1 MGKRTRQH
9 PAIKAS
15 ISYCLLAAIP
25 KRDEK
30 RKKKKRKEKKR
41 GILEQIFAGDLELT
55 GGG

>member
-1 MGKRTRQH
+1 MRQH
-9 PAIKAS
+9 PALKAS

-30 RKKKKRKEKKR
+30 RKKKIKR

>member
-1 MGKRTRQH
+1 MRRD
-9 PAIKAS
+9 PALKAS
-15 ISYCLLAAIP
+15 ISYCLLAATP

-30 RKKKKRKEKKR
+30 RGKKKKR